1 MAESKLKRVTEN
13 ENQDFTVE
21 PPNKKRKESSNLL
34 KKFKC
39 KYFYIDK
46 SLLIK
51 EFLQD
56 DSEIVCVT
64 RPSGFGKTTNLTMLR
79 YFFEMS
85 YENIKENEFQNLQ
98 NKKYF
103 ENLLISKEKED
114 DQTYL
119 DKYQGKYPVIY
130 LDFNSVFIK
139 ETYEATIE
147 NFKTFISNFGIFSIS
162 ELKQSISFL
171 CLSLNKVF
179 NKKIILLI
187 DNYDSPILNTV
198 NTSFYN
204 KFYKFYD
211 EVFLEIFKQDE
222 DNCYLFKT
230 FITRNLKKD
239 YIEKH
244 REIFWTL
251 LVEYGYLIY
260 DYRTVT
266 TISDFKVVKLKVSTN
281 DVREFIKK
289 KFFEWKKNLFNV
301 EKIKNTIDSLTRNY
315 DEERIIEFLKDKIKS
330 NLGYSTGYDY
340 YKNEFLDKYYSIIYS
355 LLSLSD
361 ECEVVT
367 KEIFNEN
374 NDIRELL
381 IIPKKNLKSN
391 NNKNDIIY
399 IIIKMQKKIYTGEE
413 FQYASNKNFY
423 LIDKTKMISKIINH
437 EEIIAYLITQPRRFG
452 KSLNLSMIK
461 EFFEKPINEIEN
473 EDKKFVFDGLEVSKD
488 RKNMRHFYKYP
499 VIYLNFKGIQGNNFE
514 EIKNFLIDI
523 ISTLFKNMRN
533 KIEFEKLDDLDKRDW
548 NEIENKNKN
557 NIKLLINSL
566 SFMCSCLRKFYK
578 RRYIILIDEYD
589 QVLINSIKKKVFDIV
604 QPIIERIFS
613 CAFKGNDNLYFGVIT
628 GCYHFG
634 LNSSNSG
641 AYNFTKCS
649 LLKDNY
655 FSDCYGFTED
665 ELKNILSNFNITDS
679 KEKSDDIEDGI
690 KERLKKKYG
699 GYSCV
704 SNIGIIKNIYNPYS
718 VMKFVQKNKNK
729 RDNFELSNYW
739 NYPEKN
745 EKLKNFLKNSLA
757 VEQESGHGII
767 DIGFP
772 HEKYGM
778 AFFRKKCLIEM
789 KVNDENIKEYEDN
802 EDDNKI

>member
-1 MAESKLKRVTEN
+1 MLSISDKYKIDTEI
-13 ENQDFTVE
+13 
-21 PPNKKRKESSNLL
+21 
-34 KKFKC
+34 KFK
-39 KYFYIDK
+39 
-46 SLLIK
+46 
-51 EFLQD
+51 
-56 DSEIVCVT
+56 
-64 RPSGFGKTTNLTMLR
+64 
-79 YFFEMS
+79 
-85 YENIKENEFQNLQ
+85 EN
-98 NKKYF
+98 
-103 ENLLISKEKED
+103 
-114 DQTYL
+114 
-119 DKYQGKYPVIY
+119 
-130 LDFNSVFIK
+130 
-139 ETYEATIE
+139 
-147 NFKTFISNFGIFSIS
+147 
-162 ELKQSISFL
+162 
-171 CLSLNKVF
+171 
-179 NKKIILLI
+179 
-187 DNYDSPILNTV
+187 DN
-198 NTSFYN
+198 
-204 KFYKFYD
+204 
-211 EVFLEIFKQDE
+211 
-222 DNCYLFKT
+222 
-230 FITRNLKKD
+230 
-239 YIEKH
+239 
-244 REIFWTL
+244 
-251 LVEYGYLIY
+251 
-260 DYRTVT
+260 
-266 TISDFKVVKLKVSTN
+266 
-281 DVREFIKK
+281 
-289 KFFEWKKNLFNV
+289 
-301 EKIKNTIDSLTRNY
+301 
-315 DEERIIEFLKDKIKS
+315 
-330 NLGYSTGYDY
+330 
-340 YKNEFLDKYYSIIYS
+340 
-355 LLSLSD
+355 
-361 ECEVVT
+361 
-367 KEIFNEN
+367 
-374 NDIRELL
+374 IRELL

-399 IIIKMQKKIYTGEE
+399 IIINYNDIVEKGCIEALDYNENLVFDNIELKNKYDKIIKFGIAFNEKICDVIYEINYGNLFKKKEMQKEMQKNLYKGEK
-413 FQYASNKNFY
+413 YRDAINDNRY
-423 LIDKTKMISKIINH
+423 LIDKTKMISELIQQK
-437 EEIIAYLITQPRRFG
+437 YDVFLITRPRRFG

-488 RKNMRHFYKYP
+488 RKNMRHFHKYP

-578 RRYIILIDEYD
+578 RRCIILIDEYD

-641 AYNFTKCS
+641 ANNFTKCS

-745 EKLKNFLKNSLA
+745 EKLKNFLKNSNFNFNAKFLNLLCGKI
-757 VEQESGHGII
+757 VDLSFDYYSPIEYDYLKKDNSYNDIWKVLFFSGYLTVA
-767 DIGFP
+767 D
-772 HEKYGM
+772 EEEYK
-778 AFFRKKCLIEM
+778 
-789 KVNDENIKEYEDN
+789 ENIKNMNNKMIKIKSNKSKLMEIDSNEIQSYKNNLLEKKEWNDIIYFKIPNQKVLEYLHHLIDELN
-802 EDDNKI
+802 NKKK